1 MIPKLRFHFVFVS
14 DKDFHHEETNPL
26 PTKAKGRKKTKKESK
41 SLQVELR
48 AKLGES
54 EVIKNELKEQADELK
69 AAQEEIMAEN
79 IRKRRLW
86 LRTYTRLSRPNWRMK
101 LWRNYPLKKR

>member
-79 IRKRRLW
+79 KNLVV
-86 LRTYTRLSRPNWRMK
+86 K
-101 LWRNYPLKKR
+101 